1 VEQSAESTRSGDWG
15 DVIAHPDARPRPRPA
30 PEDVDG
36 LDTAGEG
43 GIRREPDLPEH
54 EDVVPPRS
62 PPHNEFDFTDRRDDD
77 DAVRNRQI
85 TDRMR
90 ANARRA
96 ALDPGGG
103 IDL

>member
-1 VEQSAESTRSGDWG
+1 MAVAEEEE
-15 DVIAHPDARPRPRPA
+15 ALDA
-30 PEDVDG
+30 
-36 LDTAGEG
+36 AGEG

-62 PPHNEFDFTDRRDDD
+62 PPPNEFDFTDRRDDD

-85 TDRMR
+85 ADRMR

-96 ALDPGGG
+96 ALDPGDG